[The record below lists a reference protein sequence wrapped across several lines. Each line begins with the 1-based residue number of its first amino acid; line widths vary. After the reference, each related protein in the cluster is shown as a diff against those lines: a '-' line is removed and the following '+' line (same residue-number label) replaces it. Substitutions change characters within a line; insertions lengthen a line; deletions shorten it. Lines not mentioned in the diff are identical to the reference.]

1 MGIETTYNKLSSQIK
16 RDNKKRNRN
25 ENFMGIAGVA
35 AAAYQKN
42 LKKEREEL
50 LKTSELNNKKVR
62 RQAGLDLYTN
72 KYKNLYEQGTQ
83 SLGGLRTFL
92 INGKATEI
100 AKQKLDAEVNEGR
113 IANPDDYNRIVRSY
127 ATEMVDG
134 SKRENEDPKKG
145 MLESLTS
152 AYNKGRTLKSTEEYE
167 RFLVDKADLPE
178 NAGVAIVNRI
188 FGGKNKAQVNEDAL
202 KRIAEENDFDKN
214 LAAFEVL
221 DRAFN
226 AGAGF
231 AGAESLAKQYIT
243 KAKEQ
248 EQEFI
253 NVEVVKE
260 QGYYQDAKGNMVPVA
275 YTIEK
280 GTDKN
285 GKKVTLPNTIKHI
298 EGNDLSKRYIESIAP
313 DGKPLILTRLAEQST
328 KNLSTGAVITSSI
341 AQSYYATGEKIGQ
354 TVVGISPPSSKEID
368 ERIERSAVITDE
380 QLEEAKQFRLSFFA
394 GYGERSN
401 AVRDSIT
408 DMLDVQ
414 NNLKDVN
421 TKEHTEAVAKLHARQ
436 LNSLASIIRNDFGT
450 GKESSY
456 HIANQLMYDNS
467 RIDNED
473 KNYEGIYQTNADKL
487 AVNSYRVFEAINE
500 LHFNS
505 EINLEIGLRDFDGPA
520 DFKLAYAEWVEEHM
534 GLNNSEVGSSRSIQ
548 RWGSETNTHFRETN
562 SSRVESIET
571 ADDANIWNVIVSHP
585 TTGEPISLYDR
596 YKVLTK
602 QYVDPNLI
610 AEEKKETP
618 YEKPNTP
625 NIELQNTLSSTEKV
639 KSIGESLE
647 TLKEAEGTFIDL
659 LDAEEGLGTKF
670 LDGKIRRSIKLLSS
684 NLIKLNSNP
693 KINRETVQLY
703 LNDTVEE
710 MKKYRNTTDTTLG
723 QAKRRKTIE
732 NLYNVIFSKI
742 PSEPSVPVN
751 SILSPTT
758 SDKTSTDI
766 TVSLYDAVEQTESG
780 GDHSEVSSAG
790 AKGVMQL
797 MPETAKNPGFGIEP
811 VKDDSEEENRRVGRE
826 YIDAMLKKYD
836 GNLDHALYAYNYGP
850 GNIDKWIDNGA
861 DPSQLPQETQD
872 YIVKVKG
879 AMSPPQPS

>member
-1 MGIETTYNKLSSQIK
+1 
-16 RDNKKRNRN
+16 
-25 ENFMGIAGVA
+25 
-35 AAAYQKN
+35 
-42 LKKEREEL
+42 
-50 LKTSELNNKKVR
+50 
-62 RQAGLDLYTN
+62 
-72 KYKNLYEQGTQ
+72 
-83 SLGGLRTFL
+83 
-92 INGKATEI
+92 
-100 AKQKLDAEVNEGR
+100 
-113 IANPDDYNRIVRSY
+113 
-127 ATEMVDG
+127 MVDG

-285 GKKVTLPNTIKHI
+285 GKKVTLPNTIKAI

-313 DGKPLILTRLAEQST
+313 DGKPLILTRLAEQTT

-473 KNYEGIYQTNADKL
+473 KNYSGIYQTNADKL

-505 EINLEIGLRDFDGPA
+505 EINLEIGLRDSDGPA

-534 GLNNSEVGSSRSIQ
+534 VLNDSEKGARSVQ
-548 RWGSETNTHFRETN
+548 GWDAETKTHFRNINNT
-562 SSRVESIET
+562 RLESIET
-571 ADDANIWNVIVSHP
+571 SNDANIWNVIVSNP
-585 TTGEPISLYDR
+585 DGSGNLISLYDR
-596 YKVLTK
+596 YQILAKE
-602 QYVDPNLI
+602 YVDPNLI

-710 MKKYRNTTDTTLG
+710 MKKYRKTTDTTTG
-723 QAKRRKTIE
+723 QKKRRKTIE
-732 NLYNVIFSKI
+732 KLYSVIFSKI
-742 PSEPSVPVN
+742 PSEPSVA
-751 SILSPTT
+751 SSSLLTPTD
-758 SDKTSTDI
+758 SNETSTDI
-766 TVSLYDAVEQTESG
+766 TPS
-780 GDHSEVSSAG
+780 
-790 AKGVMQL
+790 
-797 MPETAKNPGFGIEP
+797 
-811 VKDDSEEENRRVGRE
+811 
-826 YIDAMLKKYD
+826 LKKNGKIRD
-836 GNLDHALYAYNYGP
+836 IQLTRPDFSVEDSPISDEEIALRGLSRQEYNKLSP
-850 GNIDKWIDNGA
+850 DEVNFLNNAIVRSRKDRLK
-861 DPSQLPQETQD
+861 QLKTSIQ
-872 YIVKVKG
+872 
-879 AMSPPQPS
+879 S